1 MNKGFYTALGTPL
14 DENLSVCEKS
24 FANEIEQQI
33 EAGVSGLLVMGSMGN
48 MTYMR
53 NCEYAK
59 IAKVAAET
67 AKGRVPVL
75 VGVTDVAISR
85 VMDRVAALEGIKGI
99 DGIVST
105 VPYYSVVSQDNIYN
119 FYNEIANRSGR
130 ATYLYDLPGV
140 TKTATTPATVQR
152 LWKNP
157 LIKGI
162 KSGNL
167 VTQRLL
173 MRAEDRPADFDM
185 MFSNI
190 DEFDIAYKY
199 GIDKNLDGM
208 FSATPKTAQR
218 MYKALDAGDMATA
231 AAELD
236 KILALRNYYVSTGCL
251 MAAFTHSMNLLG
263 CEGFFGR
270 DYDRFYQFSDE
281 KKEKVTAM
289 MKDMG
294 EI

>member
-48 MTYMR
+48 MTYLR
-53 NCEYAK
+53 DCEYAK
-59 IAKVAAET
+59 VAKVAAEA

-105 VPYYSVVSQDNIYN
+105 VPYYSVVSQNNIYD

-130 ATYLYDLPGV
+130 ATYLYDLAVV
-140 TKTATTPATVQR
+140 TKTATAPDTVKR

-162 KSGNL
+162 KSGNM
-167 VTQRLL
+167 VTHRIL
-173 MRAEDRPADFDM
+173 MRAEDKPADFTQM
-185 MFSNI
+185 YSNI
-190 DEFDIAYKY
+190 DDFDIAYNY

-208 FSATPKTAQR
+208 FACTPKTAQK
-218 MYKALDAGDMATA
+218 MYTALAAGDMATA
-231 AAELD
+231 AKALD
-236 KILALRNYYVSTGCL
+236 AILALRDLFAGTRNLL
-251 MAAFTHSMNLLG
+251 MAFTYAMNLLG
-263 CEGFFGR
+263 CDGIFAP
-270 DYDRFYQFSDE
+270 DYMLDVSEEE
-281 KKEKVTAM
+281 KARVKAAM
-289 MKDMG
+289 EALG